1 MGESLGNKTPSA
13 GLTTRA
19 GVGTNDGRERRATR
33 ARSGEDPGAA
43 PRANGRRGGI
53 LSIFG
58 EPGKADPTGFAN
70 APYVFE

>member
-1 MGESLGNKTPSA
+1 M
-13 GLTTRA
+13 
-19 GVGTNDGRERRATR
+19 ERRAIG
-33 ARSGEDPGAA
+33 ARSGVDPGAA

-58 EPGKADPTGFAN
+58 EPGKADPAVFAN